1 MRILIIEDEKKIASF
16 IRKGLL
22 EVGFNPIVIHD
33 GIEGLNLATH
43 ERFDALVLDIMVP
56 GKDGLS
62 VLKELRSKR
71 NSVPVILLTARGGA
85 QDRIEGLNL
94 GADDYL
100 PKPFLIEELIARLR
114 AVWRRHSGEGLTL
127 LSVGDLTLNLTTREV
142 TRAKTKIELTTR
154 EFILL
159 EYLMRIPGRVCT
171 RTQLCE
177 QVWGYH
183 FDTSTNV
190 VDVAIQRLRKKIDD
204 EFEIK
209 YIHTVRGSGYSFKL
223 KS

>member
-1 MRILIIEDEKKIASF
+1 MRILIVEDEKKIANF
-16 IRKGLL
+16 IRKGLI
-22 EVGFNPIVIHD
+22 EVGFNPVLTH
-33 GIEGLNLATH
+33 EGLEALHLALN

-62 VLKELRSKR
+62 ILKELREKR
-71 NSVPVILLTARGGA
+71 NTVPVILLTARGGP

-114 AVWRRHSGEGLTL
+114 AVWRRHSGEGLSLMT
-127 LSVGDLTLNLTTREV
+127 VDDLTLNLTTRQV
-142 TRAKTKIELTTR
+142 VRGVDTIELTTR
-154 EFILL
+154 EFSLL

-177 QVWGYH
+177 HVWGYH
-183 FDTSTNV
+183 FDPGTNL
-190 VDVAIQRLRKKIDD
+190 VDVAIQRLRKKVDD
-204 EFEIK
+204 QHECKLIT
-209 YIHTVRGSGYSFKL
+209 TVRGAGYVL
-223 KS
+223 KPRV

>member
-1 MRILIIEDEKKIASF
+1 MRILIVEDEKKIANF
-16 IRKGLL
+16 IRKGLI
-22 EVGFNPIVIHD
+22 EVGFNPVLTH
-33 GIEGLNLATH
+33 EGLEALHLALT

-62 VLKELRSKR
+62 ILKELREKR
-71 NSVPVILLTARGGA
+71 NTVPVILLTARGSP

-114 AVWRRHSGEGLTL
+114 AVWRRHSGEGLSLMT
-127 LSVGDLTLNLTTREV
+127 VDDLTLNLTTRQV
-142 TRAKTKIELTTR
+142 VRGVDTIELTTR
-154 EFILL
+154 EFSLL

-177 QVWGYH
+177 HVWGYH
-183 FDTSTNV
+183 FDPGTNL
-190 VDVAIQRLRKKIDD
+190 VDVAIQRLRKKVDD
-204 EFEIK
+204 QHECKLIT
-209 YIHTVRGSGYSFKL
+209 TVRGAGYVL
-223 KS
+223 KPRV